1 MRAQEILD
9 VHYAIIS
16 LLAACIIS
24 RALFI
29 DMHNEG
35 ELQSNDRCIFIVSYR
50 WSIIRKNF
58 KISTKITIETIFM
71 GPS

>member
-1 MRAQEILD
+1 MRAQEILLD

-35 ELQSNDRCIFIVSYR
+35 ELQSNDRCIFITIERSEIVSYR
-50 WSIIRKNF
+50 RSLIRKF
-58 KISTKITIETIFM
+58 F
-71 GPS
+71 